1 MTGRLNRCCRG
12 RRPAAFRAGWLGLLL
27 AVGSLNGYGQGRLDA
42 LGERLTVIS
51 DDGSTWARLSST
63 QELALYFPEADLP
76 EEHPPGLL
84 HSDDSPFVA
93 PRVSVSLDA
102 GFGERILAHA
112 KLRAD
117 RGFDPGAKR
126 SGDVRIDEYFV
137 QAEML
142 DRRVAVRVGK
152 FATAFG
158 GWVERHSS
166 WDNPFI
172 SAPAL
177 YEDMVTIRDQVAPPD
192 LEEFAGLRDA
202 PENRDTWLPV
212 IWGPS
217 YASGMSISGD
227 AGALDMT
234 LEIKNAALSSRP
246 GTWDVWDRGFRAPT
260 VSGRLGWRP
269 SPTWTLG
276 VSGSHGAYLQK
287 DARGSL
293 PAGSSHDDFSQTT
306 YGIDASYE
314 RHLVQIWS
322 ELARTRFEVPR
333 VGDVDALIG
342 FVEVRYKPAPRWWL
356 AGRWNASRFDDI
368 PGLDRSWDRNLR
380 RVDFGVGFRSS
391 AHFQLKL
398 EYSVGDQSG
407 RDTGGNRLLAAQA
420 VLWF

>member
-1 MTGRLNRCCRG
+1 VTGRLNRCLRG
-12 RRPAAFRAGWLGLLL
+12 RGIATLRAGSLAVLL
-27 AVGSLNGYGQGRLDA
+27 AVVSCNGYAQGRLDS

-51 DDGSTWARLSST
+51 DHGSIWARLSST

-84 HSDDSPFVA
+84 YSDASPFVA
-93 PRVSVSLDA
+93 PRLTVALDA
-102 GFGERILAHA
+102 GFGEGLLAHA

-117 RGFDPGAKR
+117 RGFDPGAER

-142 DRRVAVRVGK
+142 ERRVAVRVGK

-158 GWVERHSS
+158 GWVERHAS
-166 WDNPFI
+166 WDNPLI
-172 SAPAL
+172 SAPTL
-177 YEDMVTIRDQVAPPD
+177 YEDMVTIRDLVAPPD
-192 LEEFAGLRDA
+192 VNEFAGLRDA
-202 PENRDTWLPV
+202 AENRETWVPV

-227 AGALDMT
+227 AGALDLT

-246 GTWDVWDRGFRAPT
+246 DTWDVWDRGFRAPT

-276 VSGSHGAYLQK
+276 VSGSHGAYLQR

-293 PAGSSHDDFSQTT
+293 PAGRSYDDFSQTT
-306 YGIDASYE
+306 YGVDASYE
-314 RHLVQIWS
+314 RHLVQIWA
-322 ELARTRFEVPR
+322 ELARTRFDVPR

-342 FVEVRYKPAPRWWL
+342 FVEARYKPAPRWWL
-356 AGRWNASRFDDI
+356 AGRWNTSHFDDV

-380 RVDFGVGFRSS
+380 RVDFAVGFRSN
-391 AHFQLKL
+391 AHFQIKV
-398 EYSVGDQSG
+398 EYSAGDQAG

-420 VLWF
+420 ELWF